1 MNQVDLMTALT
12 TTRFQT
18 INEMKHFKETLLHES
33 SSLSH
38 FNNNNHHQQQHQ
50 NNSFLD
56 AMSIHDSFIS
66 FDSNHN
72 HLHDRKNKD
81 INNINSNY
89 VCNATFEELKSE
101 IFKTNFKYNLGQ
113 FEHLSIITIIIF
125 AIKILTIN
133 IFSNNH

>member
-33 SSLSH
+33 AIISSSSLSH
-38 FNNNNHHQQQHQ
+38 FNNNNNHHQQQQQHRT
-50 NNSFLD
+50 NSFLD
-56 AMSIHDSFIS
+56 TMSIHDSFIS

-72 HLHDRKNKD
+72 HLHDRKNRD
-81 INNINSNY
+81 NNNNNY
-89 VCNATFEELKSE
+89 VSNATFEELKSE

-113 FEHLSIITIIIF
+113 FEQFRLIYHHYYYFCYLV
-125 AIKILTIN
+125 
-133 IFSNNH
+133 

>member
-56 AMSIHDSFIS
+56 AMSIRDSFIS

-89 VCNATFEELKSE
+89 VSNATFEELKSE

-113 FEHLSIITIIIF
+113 FIIF

-133 IFSNNH
+133 IFSSNH